1 MNAFIVAVVAALS
14 AFAGGAVASA
24 ESVREPY
31 VIERA
36 EVWRLPAET
45 GDQYTI
51 YVSRPAAAAPP
62 GGYPVL
68 YVLDGDDNFVVAA
81 KTASRMARFSGGE
94 IQEGV
99 VVGIGYRDLAQRI
112 YDYTPA

>member
-1 MNAFIVAVVAALS
+1 MVMPNGFIIASFAALS

-51 YVSRPAAAAPP
+51 YVSRPASPAPS

-68 YVLDGDDNFVVAA
+68 YVLDGDDNCPIAPNA
-81 KTASRMARFSGGE
+81 DQADADGD
-94 IQEGV
+94 
-99 VVGIGYRDLAQRI
+99 GIGDAC
-112 YDYTPA
+112 DPN